1 MILSSGVDLMT
12 SGRSSDAG
20 AGGVTER
27 NASQDAPLR
36 VAADT
41 LLRGRRELIILH
53 NADEYRLRITS
64 NGKLILTK

>member
-1 MILSSGVDLMT
+1 MILSSGRGEMG
-12 SGRSSDAG
+12 SGRSSNAG
-20 AGGVTER
+20 AVGAAER
-27 NASQDAPLR
+27 NAPPDAPLR

>member
-1 MILSSGVDLMT
+1 MA
-12 SGRSSDAG
+12 SGRSFDAG
-20 AGGVTER
+20 AGVAAER

-36 VAADT
+36 VPADT
-41 LLRGRRELIILH
+41 LMRGRRELIILH

>member
-1 MILSSGVDLMT
+1 MAA
-12 SGRSSDAG
+12 GRSSDAG
-20 AGGVTER
+20 VGEAAER
-27 NASQDAPLR
+27 NASPDAPLR

>member
-1 MILSSGVDLMT
+1 MI
-12 SGRSSDAG
+12 SGRSSDAR
-20 AGGVTER
+20 AGEAAER
-27 NASQDAPLR
+27 NAPSEAPLR